1 MQARYDAAMGMLAD
15 VRIPLYPLTVE
26 RYERMVDAGILD
38 EDDPV
43 ELLNGQLAEMSPQGE
58 QHGGLLQW
66 LATVLIRGIDP
77 DTAGVRVQLPLTFA
91 PLSVPEPDI
100 AIVAAGLNTKAHPAA
115 AELVIE
121 IAVTTRRFNLGA
133 KAEIYAAA
141 GVREYWVIDV
151 PARIVHVHDA
161 PSETGYGARRQVAT
175 GTLQPPVPGA
185 PAIDVEAL
193 FALLD

>member
-1 MQARYDAAMGMLAD
+1 
-15 VRIPLYPLTVE
+15 
-26 RYERMVDAGILD
+26 
-38 EDDPV
+38 
-43 ELLNGQLAEMSPQGE
+43 
-58 QHGGLLQW
+58 
-66 LATVLIRGIDP
+66 
-77 DTAGVRVQLPLTFA
+77 VQMPLTFA

-141 GVREYWVIDV
+141 GVGEYWVIDV

-161 PSETGYGARRQVAT
+161 PSDAGYGARRTVAT
-175 GTLQPPVPGA
+175 GTLQPPVSGA
-185 PAIDVEAL
+185 PAIDVQAL